1 MMQTLRQRHSEGCAS
16 MRSVQLLAAFLLGFL
31 LVITFDENIV
41 MLQFQVP
48 ESESSN
54 VKCDCDN
61 PNTSELKPN
70 QVEKQVLP
78 ELPELVKPN

>member
-1 MMQTLRQRHSEGCAS
+1 
-16 MRSVQLLAAFLLGFL
+16 MRSAQLLAAFLLGFL
-31 LVITFDENIV
+31 LVITYIV

-48 ESESSN
+48 EPESSN